1 MRLLLFT
8 LYSTPSFSTLSFL
21 SLSLPWLRL
30 YLPAL
35 WVDLSKAYKILLCPA
50 TSFQFPAGQAHSDTH
65 TFAYTHTH
73 TYTLVC
79 VHIYCMFTGKF
90 KKCNTP
96 KLGFALFS
104 LSRSLSLSLS
114 LSFPLTLVSCH
125 RSTAT
130 AMAFLCKTTVCCQQ
144 HNGTRNTLSQCRQA
158 GRKGG
163 GQGRISLAPVD
174 N

>member
-1 MRLLLFT
+1 MSSYKLPV
-8 LYSTPSFSTLSFL
+8 SSWSSTLIH
-21 SLSLPWLRL
+21 R
-30 YLPAL
+30 
-35 WVDLSKAYKILLCPA
+35 
-50 TSFQFPAGQAHSDTH
+50 HTH
-65 TFAYTHTH
+65 TQ

-96 KLGFALFS
+96 KLGFALIS

-158 GRKGG
+158 GRQEGG
-163 GQGRISLAPVD
+163 RAGPNFPGSSWQLKQSGSGERGGRMKDNGQLGARYFPLISACSNGPLKWL
-174 N
+174 

>member
-1 MRLLLFT
+1 MSSYKLPV
-8 LYSTPSFSTLSFL
+8 SSWSSTL
-21 SLSLPWLRL
+21 R
-30 YLPAL
+30 
-35 WVDLSKAYKILLCPA
+35 
-50 TSFQFPAGQAHSDTH
+50 HTH
-65 TFAYTHTH
+65 FCIHTHTH

-96 KLGFALFS
+96 KLGS
-104 LSRSLSLSLS
+104 LSSLIPAPFLSLS

-158 GRKGG
+158 GRQEGGRAGPNFPGSSWQLKQRRSGEKGG
-163 GQGRISLAPVD
+163 RMKDNGQLGARYFPLISACSNGPLKWL
-174 N
+174 